1 MGLIASAVR
10 QTGLVDF
17 APDQIKFLMYGRI
30 GDVDRLKKQFGY
42 TPEFTTE
49 EAFKDFIAKRKIA
62 KIFTNEQAAQWE
74 RDLYEFLARRGYEG
88 APEPDAEETEKV

>member
-1 MGLIASAVR
+1 MAGQRILI
-10 QTGLVDF
+10 TGISRFLGGRLAQRLAQDPVVDF

-49 EAFKDFIAKRKIA
+49 EAFKDFIAKRKLA
-62 KIFTNEQAAQWE
+62 KIFTHEQAAQWE
-74 RDLYEFLARRGYEG
+74 RDLYEFLSRR
-88 APEPDAEETEKV
+88 